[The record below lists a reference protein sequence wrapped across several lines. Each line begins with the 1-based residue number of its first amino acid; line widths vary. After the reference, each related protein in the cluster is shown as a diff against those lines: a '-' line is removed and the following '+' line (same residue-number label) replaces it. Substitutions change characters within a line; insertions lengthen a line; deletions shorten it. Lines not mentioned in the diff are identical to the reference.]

1 MSGVTTKVR
10 DTRRLL
16 VHDPMMTSTL
26 AHHERQPS
34 SQGRR
39 RLSPDLAP
47 APRRRVRLRPP
58 VIRVPR
64 QQARIAKDQDQ
75 ERAGH
80 EPANVGPESHAAAL
94 ITERPESAD
103 ELDQKPVAKHHVRR
117 HRDGRDEEA
126 QEDEHVDV
134 YTRI

>member
-1 MSGVTTKVR
+1 
-10 DTRRLL
+10 
-16 VHDPMMTSTL
+16 MMTSTL
-26 AHHERQPS
+26 AHHESHPL

-47 APRRRVRLRPP
+47 APRRRVVLRPP
-58 VIRVPR
+58 VIRVPL

-75 ERAGH
+75 DRAGH
-80 EPANVGPESHAAAL
+80 EPANVGPESHATAL
-94 ITERPESAD
+94 STKRPESAD
-103 ELDQKPVAKHHVRR
+103 ELDQKPVSKHHIRR

-126 QEDEHVDV
+126 QEDEHVYV